1 MNQEIVSAIT
11 ISVEAAVMFAVAV
24 LVSEA
29 AVVIA
34 RLLDN
39 GDV

>member
-1 MNQEIVSAIT
+1 MEKKVLVIT
-11 ISVEAAVMFAVAV
+11 VLVEAAVLFVVAV

-29 AVVIA
+29 PVVITG
-34 RLLDN
+34 LLDN